1 MEVVEFTAM
10 KDSEKYFGRVPKVA
24 FFLLYELFKNILR
37 TDKQTKKNESKLL
50 KNVVKSGRSIVVSS
64 SPSISISSLV
74 LT

>member
-1 MEVVEFTAM
+1 MEAVEFTAM

-50 KNVVKSGRSIVVSS
+50 KNVVKSGRSIVVS
-64 SPSISISSLV
+64 
-74 LT
+74 